1 MAKKPDIGV
10 LLYTFDRVEDAY
22 INQEILRNVWGTSG
36 YFGSITIVHAYNGR
50 QSWYPKKY
58 LENVLIRQKNAGH
71 FQGATELIDAG
82 MHVFRKSGLKELFG
96 C

>member
-36 YFGSITIVHAYNGR
+36 YFGSITIVHAYN
-50 QSWYPKKY
+50 
-58 LENVLIRQKNAGH
+58 
-71 FQGATELIDAG
+71 
-82 MHVFRKSGLKELFG
+82 
-96 C
+96 